1 MYLIELRAIYKAREF
16 FQGQKCFTSN
26 EIYDLHTKEVII
38 NNLLKEIE
46 PSTDYFNKH
55 NLLKIEFR
63 V

>member
-1 MYLIELRAIYKAREF
+1 MYLIELRAIYKARDL
-16 FQGQKCFTSN
+16 FQGQKYFANN

-46 PSTDYFNKH
+46 PSTNYFDKH

>member
-1 MYLIELRAIYKAREF
+1 MYVIELRAIYKVREF
-16 FQGQKCFTSN
+16 FQGHKYFTRN

-46 PSTDYFNKH
+46 LSTDYFNKH